1 MTISILL
8 YIAVGFAAQ
17 IVDGTLGMAYGVT
30 CNSFLLGL
38 GVPAPLASA
47 SVHAAETVTTFA
59 SGLAHVRLGNVHKRA
74 FVRLLIPGVVGGAL
88 GAYVLTNL
96 PVGVIK
102 PYIALYL
109 VLMGA
114 RIIYRALRK
123 DAAGEEIDL
132 SSKPLAVLGFLGGL
146 LDAIGGGGW
155 GPIVTSTLVARGSS
169 ARKTI
174 GTVNAAEFFVTLAE
188 TITFSVFLTLT
199 QWEVVV
205 GLMAGGL
212 LAAPLAAVVTKKLD
226 PKKLMLAVG
235 VFIIVLSLR
244 TIYQSF
250 S

>member
-1 MTISILL
+1 M
-8 YIAVGFAAQ
+8 
-17 IVDGTLGMAYGVT
+17 
-30 CNSFLLGL
+30 
-38 GVPAPLASA
+38 
-47 SVHAAETVTTFA
+47 
-59 SGLAHVRLGNVHKRA
+59 
-74 FVRLLIPGVVGGAL
+74 
-88 GAYVLTNL
+88 LTNL

-102 PYIALYL
+102 PYIAMYL

-123 DAAGEEIDL
+123 DAAREEIDL

-212 LAAPLAAVVTKKLD
+212 LAAPLAAAVTKKLD

-235 VFIIVLSLR
+235 IFIIVLSVR
-244 TIYQSF
+244 TIYLSF
-250 S
+250 R